1 MLKVI
6 AGRKAELKTKDCGG
20 SDCAK
25 GCDGGGRGSGCTV
38 AMLEATA
45 EVEVIVSSEG
55 HVHRGWRR
63 WRNRPSNFMISKR
76 ITWSCLRKG
85 GCCCDVAVIGG
96 EVDQVAARLLPKG
109 LELLFVKAVLK

>member
-45 EVEVIVSSEG
+45 EVEVIVSSQG
-55 HVHRGWRR
+55 HVHRAWLEALAK
-63 WRNRPSNFMISKR
+63 SAKQ
-76 ITWSCLRKG
+76 LY
-85 GCCCDVAVIGG
+85 
-96 EVDQVAARLLPKG
+96 DQQTHH
-109 LELLFVKAVLK
+109 LELFAEGGMLL

>member
-1 MLKVI
+1 MFKVI

-45 EVEVIVSSEG
+45 EAKASELAVGATLYKVGAEIAPEWTAEGKINIVVEATAELKTAL
-55 HVHRGWRR
+55 
-63 WRNRPSNFMISKR
+63 NA
-76 ITWSCLRKG
+76 T
-85 GCCCDVAVIGG
+85 A
-96 EVDQVAARLLPKG
+96 EDQDCV
-109 LELLFVKAVLK
+109 